1 MLISSLRTQECSVT
15 PSLVLRAGKLLAVLV
30 RNLSDSDQQRLMPF
44 PKAEVQ
50 LLLEEGAAQPRHLEA
65 RWWELAWKKSE
76 GKEKPHAKGA

>member
-1 MLISSLRTQECSVT
+1 
-15 PSLVLRAGKLLAVLV
+15 
-30 RNLSDSDQQRLMPF
+30 MPF